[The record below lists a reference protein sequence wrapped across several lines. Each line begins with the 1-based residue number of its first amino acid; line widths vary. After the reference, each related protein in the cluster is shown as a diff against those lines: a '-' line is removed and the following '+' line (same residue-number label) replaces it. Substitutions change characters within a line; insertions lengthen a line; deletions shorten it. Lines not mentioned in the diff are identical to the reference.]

1 MRKMVFTLLMLLAIA
16 GAIGTSAPVE
26 AAKGSICSNP
36 GPGCT
41 CRCECGQLERCCTS
55 GGITTCEPV
64 WDPNILCPQ
73 IACL

>member
-1 MRKMVFTLLMLLAIA
+1 MRKMVFTLLTLLAIA
-16 GAIGTSAPVE
+16 GAIVSSAPVE
-26 AAKGSICSNP
+26 AKGSVCSNP

-55 GGITTCEPV
+55 GGSTTCEPV